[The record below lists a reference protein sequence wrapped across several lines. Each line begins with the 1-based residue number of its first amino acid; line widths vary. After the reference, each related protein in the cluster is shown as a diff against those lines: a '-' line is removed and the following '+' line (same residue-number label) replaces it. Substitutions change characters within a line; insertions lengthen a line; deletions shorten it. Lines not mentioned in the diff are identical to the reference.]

1 MSTIE
6 IDQQTDAKKIV
17 DAIGS
22 ISNEIDK
29 DTANAFSAFKA
40 QSKLSKGLKAD
51 ITIRGFE
58 LTADE
63 PEALGGDNQGPNP
76 VEIVLGA
83 FASCQEIVIKAYAAV
98 LGIKIESID
107 VSAVGNLDLRG
118 FFNLAEVRP
127 GFQSVHFKTTIQTDE
142 KDEEKLENLK
152 YFAVNKCPVM
162 DMLRNPV
169 PVEGDITVNN

>member
-1 MSTIE
+1 MSTVE
-6 IDQQTDAKKIV
+6 INQKTDAAKIV
-17 DAIGS
+17 DAIQA
-22 ISNEIDK
+22 ISQEIDK
-29 DTANAFSAFKA
+29 DTANAYSAFKA
-40 QSKLSKGLKAD
+40 QSTLTKGLKAD
-51 ITIRGFE
+51 ISIRGFK

-98 LGIKIESID
+98 LGISIKKIE
-107 VSAVGNLDLRG
+107 VNTVGNLDLRG
-118 FFNLAEVRP
+118 FFNLADVRP
-127 GFQSVHFKTTIQTDE
+127 GFQSIHFKTTIHTDE

-152 YFAVNKCPVM
+152 YFALHKCPVM

-169 PVEGDITVNN
+169 PVEGEITVTI